1 MKVKVKGG
9 VIDNGQLENEMRFFR
24 HSINIKQNRKVT
36 KNSYKK
42 IRNQKMNDW
51 FQNFCFY
58 LRMTQVSSAKL
69 NEVVKEELLYK
80 LLVSTCY
87 QTPN

>member
-36 KNSYKK
+36 INSYKK
-42 IRNQKMNDW
+42 IRNQKMND
-51 FQNFCFY
+51 
-58 LRMTQVSSAKL
+58 LIS
-69 NEVVKEELLYK
+69 ELL
-80 LLVSTCY
+80 LLY
-87 QTPN
+87 QNDSSMISEIK

>member
-36 KNSYKK
+36 KNRYKK
-42 IRNQKMNDW
+42 IRNQKMND
-51 FQNFCFY
+51 
-58 LRMTQVSSAKL
+58 
-69 NEVVKEELLYK
+69 
-80 LLVSTCY
+80 
-87 QTPN
+87 

>member
-36 KNSYKK
+36 INSYKK
-42 IRNQKMNDW
+42 IRNQKMND
-51 FQNFCFY
+51 
-58 LRMTQVSSAKL
+58 
-69 NEVVKEELLYK
+69 
-80 LLVSTCY
+80 
-87 QTPN
+87 